1 MYRTFVDITT
11 NVDEVERRLSQITDK
26 SKLVMMRAMNR
37 TASTIA
43 TTEKREVS
51 ARYFITQKNVAKT
64 LRIEKAST
72 SNLSARVVSRGER
85 MDLAKFK
92 VSPLRPVK
100 VTKGGERSPGVYK
113 AAVRKNQ
120 GLKPLSGVEVD
131 GKINKPFVAIMKNAK
146 NDHTGVFYRGE
157 RKRKENKRRNAR
169 RKGTHSPKE
178 KEALKSIMGPSV
190 PDVAGSKAVMEVV
203 IKKANETLEKRI
215 EHELSRV
222 MQ

>member
-51 ARYFITQKNVAKT
+51 ARYFITQKSVAET

-72 SNLSARVVSRGER
+72 SNLSAKVVSKEKR
-85 MDLAKFK
+85 MGLEKFK

-100 VTKGGERSPGVYK
+100 MTKGGKKSP
-113 AAVRKNQ
+113 
-120 GLKPLSGVEVD
+120 
-131 GKINKPFVAIMKNAK
+131 
-146 NDHTGVFYRGE
+146 
-157 RKRKENKRRNAR
+157 
-169 RKGTHSPKE
+169 
-178 KEALKSIMGPSV
+178 SIS
-190 PDVAGSKAVMEVV
+190 SF
-203 IKKANETLEKRI
+203 N
-215 EHELSRV
+215 
-222 MQ
+222 

>member
-1 MYRTFVDITT
+1 MKYNKTFIDITT
-11 NVDEVERRLSQITDK
+11 NVDEIEQRLSEITDK

-51 ARYFITQKNVAKT
+51 ARYFISQKKVADT

-72 SNLSARVVSRGER
+72 GNLSARVVSKGER

-100 VTKGGERSPGVYK
+100 VTKGGKRSPGVYK
-113 AAVRKNQ
+113 AAVRRDQ
-120 GLKPLSGVEVD
+120 GLKPLTGVDV
-131 GKINKPFVAIMKNAK
+131 GGRINKPFVAIMKNTK
-146 NDHTGVFYRGE
+146 NDHMGVFYRGE
-157 RKRKENKRRNAR
+157 RKEKKRRNAR
-169 RKGTHSPKE
+169 RKGVHSP

-203 IKKANETLEKRI
+203 TKKANETLQKRI

>member
-11 NVDEVERRLSQITDK
+11 NVDEVERHLSQITDK

-131 GKINKPFVAIMKNAK
+131 GKINKPFVAIMKNTK

-157 RKRKENKRRNAR
+157 RKEKKRRNTR
-169 RKGTHSPKE
+169 RKGAHSLK
-178 KEALKSIMGPSV
+178 KWALKSVMGPSV

-222 MQ
+222 MR

>member
-11 NVDEVERRLSQITDK
+11 NVDDIERHLSEITDK

-72 SNLSARVVSRGER
+72 SNLSARVVSKGER

-100 VTKGGERSPGVYK
+100 VTKGGKRSPGVYK

-120 GLKPLSGVEVD
+120 GLKPLSGVEVG
-131 GKINKPFVAIMKNAK
+131 GKINKPFVAIMKNTK
-146 NDHTGVFYRGE
+146 NDHMGMFYRGE
-157 RKRKENKRRNAR
+157 KKEKKRRNAR
-169 RKGTHSPKE
+169 RKGVHSLKE
-178 KEALKSIMGPSV
+178 PLKSVMGPSV

>member
-51 ARYFITQKNVAKT
+51 ARYFITQKSVAET

-72 SNLSARVVSRGER
+72 SNLSAKVVSKGKR
-85 MDLAKFK
+85 MGLEKFK

-100 VTKGGERSPGVYK
+100 MTKGGKKSPRVYK

-120 GLKPLSGVEVD
+120 GLKLLSGIDVD
-131 GKINKPFVAIMKNAK
+131 GKTNKPFVAIMKNGHA
-146 NDHTGVFYRGE
+146 GVFFRETLKNY
-157 RKRKENKRRNAR
+157 
-169 RKGTHSPKE
+169 PI
-178 KEALKSIMGPSV
+178 KSIMGPSV
-190 PDVAGSKAVMEVV
+190 PDVAGSKAVMEV
-203 IKKANETLEKRI
+203 ITKKANETLEKRI

>member
-1 MYRTFVDITT
+1 MKYNKTFIDITT
-11 NVDEVERRLSQITDK
+11 NVDEIEQRLSEITDK

-51 ARYFITQKNVAKT
+51 ARYFISQKNVADT
-64 LRIEKAST
+64 LRIEKASKG
-72 SNLSARVVSRGER
+72 NLSARVVSKGER

-100 VTKGGERSPGVYK
+100 VTKGGKRSPGVYK
-113 AAVRKNQ
+113 AAVRRNQ
-120 GLKPLSGVEVD
+120 GLKPLTGVDVG
-131 GKINKPFVAIMKNAK
+131 GKINKPFVAIMKNTK
-146 NDHTGVFYRGE
+146 NDHIGVFYRGE
-157 RKRKENKRRNAR
+157 RKKNKRRNAR
-169 RKGTHSPKE
+169 RKGVHSP

-203 IKKANETLEKRI
+203 TKKANETLQKRI